1 MQVWFYYCKFWY
13 KNGKKFIKTLNIFSF
28 FIKPLQVGRTN
39 IIMPPYS
46 FILNGNFVDILRNQ
60 FQEFL
65 ATIPSQDT
73 RVEREQW
80 GIDWWIYHEG
90 HHLRHCRADY
100 FFRSP
105 TERAIIRQVCAA
117 KEKSLVYYLSVLNS
131 FSKNIGMSLLWSISS
146 QRWCETWDEKEVF
159 VGEGITVCFA

>member
-1 MQVWFYYCKFWY
+1 
-13 KNGKKFIKTLNIFSF
+13 
-28 FIKPLQVGRTN
+28 
-39 IIMPPYS
+39 MPPYS

-60 FQEFL
+60 FQESL

-117 KEKSLVYYLSVLNS
+117 KEKSLVYYLSVLDS
-131 FSKNIGMSLLWSISS
+131 FSKNIGMSLLWGISS
-146 QRWCETWDEKEVF
+146 QRWRETWDEKEVF
-159 VGEGITVCFA
+159 VGEGSRCVMPRWVLKINIHSLLLQLSFSSRTFPTLQSPTWASI